1 MAPVLSGNTGI
12 PNPNGLAICWVVTID
27 RQQERSGGDG
37 SGIDKF
43 TVSYSKPSTMNI
55 PLFKKWHAEGLI
67 TDTSLRRAE
76 TSEDRG
82 LFSLFV
88 ELRFLLYLGVLLLTG
103 GLGILVYKNID
114 TIGHQAVL
122 AFIALVTAGCFA
134 YCFRKKE
141 PFRWVKVEAPN
152 SFFDYVLL
160 LGCLSL
166 LIFLGYLQYQYDVFG
181 DRYGLA
187 TFIPMVILFA
197 TAYTFDHLG
206 VLSLAI
212 TNLAAWAGIALTPL
226 TILKA
231 GNWSDP
237 RLIYTGMLLGA
248 ILLVWAR
255 LSWQRGYK
263 AHFELTYTNFGL
275 HLFFIAALT
284 GLFTFD
290 NIYLFWFAGLT
301 LIGWFCFR
309 QAMRRRSFYFVL
321 VVLAYMYIGL
331 SYVVIEGLDHI
342 SRRLDGFMISLY
354 YFIFSAI
361 GMGLLLVY
369 LNRQLR
375 SDDRL

>member
-1 MAPVLSGNTGI
+1 
-12 PNPNGLAICWVVTID
+12 
-27 RQQERSGGDG
+27 
-37 SGIDKF
+37 
-43 TVSYSKPSTMNI
+43 MNI

-67 TDTSLRRAE
+67 PDISLQRAE
-76 TSEDRG
+76 TFESRG
-82 LFSLFV
+82 LFSLFL

-103 GLGILVYKNID
+103 GLGILVYKHID

-122 AFIALVTAGCFA
+122 AFIGLVTAGCFA
-134 YCFRKKE
+134 YCFRKKA
-141 PFRWVKVEAPN
+141 PLRRVKVEAPN
-152 SFFDYVLL
+152 SLFDYVLL

-181 DRYGLA
+181 DRYGMA

-197 TAYTFDHLG
+197 SAYYFDHLG

-237 RLIYTGMLLGA
+237 RLIYTGILLGA
-248 ILLVWAR
+248 VLLAWAR

-290 NIYLFWFAGLT
+290 DIYLWWFAVQSV
-301 LIGWFCFR
+301 IGWFCFR

-321 VVLAYMYIGL
+321 AVLAYLYIGL
-331 SYVVIEGLDHI
+331 SYVVIEGLIHMSGRIDVFAI
-342 SRRLDGFMISLY
+342 GLY
-354 YFIFSAI
+354 YFIFSAV
-361 GMGLLLVY
+361 GMTLLLVF
-369 LNRQLR
+369 LNRRLR